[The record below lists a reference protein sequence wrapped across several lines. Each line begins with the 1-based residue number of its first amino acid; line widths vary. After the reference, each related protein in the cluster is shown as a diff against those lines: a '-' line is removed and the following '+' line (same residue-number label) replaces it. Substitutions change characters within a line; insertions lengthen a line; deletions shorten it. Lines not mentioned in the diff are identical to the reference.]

1 MLSGESP
8 EMLFDI
14 IMTRFEDDYNPNII
28 YDASCKL
35 KEYGLNRELAR
46 FLNIQITTDR
56 FHECNHTTCTDS
68 FKSSVYETNKH
79 VNTEAAEQTNSVL
92 RRIGNSTTYMNPEL
106 FLKVLSFFMAYQ
118 NIKNQEK

>member
-35 KEYGLNRELAR
+35 KEFGLNRELRR
-46 FLNIQITTDR
+46 FMNIQIMTDR
-56 FHECNHTTCTDS
+56 FHECNHTACSDS
-68 FKSSVYETNKH
+68 FKSSIYDCNQKI
-79 VNTEAAEQTNSVL
+79 NSEAAEQTNSVL
-92 RRIGNSTTYMNPEL
+92 RRVGNSTTYMNPEL
-106 FLKVLSFFMAYQ
+106 FMKTISYFMGYQ
-118 NIKNQEK
+118 NIIAKA